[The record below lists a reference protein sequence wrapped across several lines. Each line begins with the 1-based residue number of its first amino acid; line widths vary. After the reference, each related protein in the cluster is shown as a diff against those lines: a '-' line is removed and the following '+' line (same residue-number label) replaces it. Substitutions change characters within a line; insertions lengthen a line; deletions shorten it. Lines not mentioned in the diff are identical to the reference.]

1 MSQGNT
7 GKDGNPAQALCI
19 PSIPSDALYPEGQQ
33 AGWGCRRG
41 SPAVSEGPKGPGRAS
56 CGCVGDRHSSV
67 ALWVKIAQREVGSFH
82 MNKACF

>member
-1 MSQGNT
+1 METRLRPWEFPPSHLMLSVLRDSRQAEGEGNR
-7 GKDGNPAQALCI
+7 
-19 PSIPSDALYPEGQQ
+19 
-33 AGWGCRRG
+33 GWGCRRG
-41 SPAVSEGPKGPGRAS
+41 NPTVSEGPKGPGKDS